1 LELNLSGP
9 LERRQT
15 IHRQL
20 RDNEIRIRNLE
31 QQLQA
36 LQKLATVGT
45 MAYMTAHEFN
55 NLLVP
60 IINYATLALEHE
72 NDTELIHKAL
82 AKVVKNGNN
91 ASQIIQSMLGLARD
105 RSSRPEPVKLLP
117 LIEECF
123 QLLARDFAKDNIT
136 VNIDVPEEIMIAVV
150 PAQFQ
155 QVILNLIIN
164 ARQALLPRGGILN
177 IKACNSHHDT
187 IEIQIADTGCGIDP
201 DTIPK
206 IFEPFFTTKL
216 GEEKPDLK
224 GTGLGLS
231 VTRDIID
238 AHKGTIQVTSTPEQ
252 GTAFT
257 ITLPTPEPTL
267 VPSIAQ

>member
-1 LELNLSGP
+1 LPGP

-15 IHRQL
+15 IHHQL
-20 RDNEIRIRNLE
+20 RENEIRIRNLE

-60 IINYATLALEHE
+60 IINYATLALQHQ

-123 QLLARDFAKDNIT
+123 QLLARDFSKDNI
-136 VNIDVPEEIMIAVV
+136 NIKLNVPDDLEISVV

-164 ARQALLPRGGILN
+164 ARQALLPRGGTLT
-177 IKACNSHHDT
+177 IKAHNSRHDT
-187 IEIQIADTGCGIDP
+187 VEIQITDTGCGIDP

-206 IFEPFFTTKL
+206 IFDPFFTTKL

-238 AHKGTIQVTSTPEQ
+238 AYKGTIQVTSTPDQ
-252 GTAFT
+252 GTTFT
-257 ITLPTPEPTL
+257 ITLPTTEPEHA
-267 VPSIAQ
+267 SIAAK